1 VKRKHRIT
9 RANDFKRVRQ
19 NGKAYTH
26 PLVVIVV
33 SKESGD
39 EKRIGIIVGKAV
51 GNAVMRNLVKR
62 RIRSIAD
69 EFIQQ
74 CNRNAEILI
83 IAKPPI
89 ASADF
94 TQIRQALLD
103 GMQKAELLLD

>member
-1 VKRKHRIT
+1 VKRKYRIT

-19 NGKAYTH
+19 NGKAYAH

-33 SKESGD
+33 SKEPGD
-39 EKRIGIIVGKAV
+39 VNRVGIIVGKAV
-51 GNAVMRNLVKR
+51 GNAVMRNLAKR

-69 EFIQQ
+69 EFIQHF
-74 CNRNAEILI
+74 NRNAEILI

-94 TQIRQALLD
+94 AQIRQALLD
-103 GMQKAELLLD
+103 GMRKAELLLD